1 MFSEMIHALQWY
13 TYSNKEIKWTVK
25 VHFCVLILPSHMH
38 VSAHTEE
45 EIIRKF
51 SNRYLTTNIDNLN
64 TFFIVVEII
73 SKIYLDIVKQVES
86 ILTMGLVLAAV
97 FHLRA

>member
-25 VHFCVLILPSHMH
+25 VHFCILILPSHMH
-38 VSAHTEE
+38 VSAHTKE

-51 SNRYLTTNIDNLN
+51 SNRYLTININNLN
-64 TFFIVVEII
+64 TFFIVYRLFLKLYWV
-73 SKIYLDIVKQVES
+73 IVKGIES
-86 ILTMGLVLAAV
+86 ILTMGLVLAGV

>member
-1 MFSEMIHALQWY
+1 
-13 TYSNKEIKWTVK
+13 
-25 VHFCVLILPSHMH
+25 MH
-38 VSAHTEE
+38 VSAHTKE

-73 SKIYLDIVKQVES
+73 SKIYWDIVKQVES
-86 ILTMGLVLAAV
+86 ILTMGLVLAGV
-97 FHLRA
+97 FHLRV